1 MAAKDYYKT
10 LGVSKTASQEEI
22 KKAFKKLAVKYHP
35 DKNPG
40 DKKAEEHFKDVNEA
54 YAVLSDEKKRRQ
66 YDQFGDSGFHQRYSQ
81 EDIFRGSDINDIF
94 REMGFNG
101 DIFGTIFG
109 GGRPRGGGGF
119 GGGRRRGGINLEDL
133 FGGGGGGGFGGGQAY
148 ASKGQDFTMDL
159 FIDFM
164 EAVNGCEKNIE
175 YMFDGSRRQVKVRI
189 PPGISSGQKLR
200 LAGKG
205 GEAGP
210 GSPPGDLYLTIQVH
224 EHPLFKR
231 EGDDIVVTREIKLT
245 EAVLGTTIE
254 VPTTQGAKQVK
265 IPPGIQNNI
274 KMRLR
279 GYGMPH
285 FGKSGK
291 GDQLVQITV
300 AVPRDLTPQQRK
312 LFDELAREGF

>member
-1 MAAKDYYKT
+1 MADKDYYKI
-10 LGVSKTASQEEI
+10 LGVSKTASQDDI
-22 KKAFKKLAVKYHP
+22 KKAFKKLAFKYHP

-40 DKKAEEHFKDVNEA
+40 DKKSEDHFKEVNEA

-66 YDQFGDSGFHQRYSQ
+66 YDQFGSSGFHQRYSQ
-81 EDIFRGSDINDIF
+81 EDIFRGFDARDIF
-94 REMGFNG
+94 SEMGFGG

-109 GGRPRGGGGF
+109 GGGKA
-119 GGGRRRGGINLEDL
+119 GGRRRGGTVNMEDL
-133 FGGGGGGGFGGGQAY
+133 FGGVAAVFGGRQAY
-148 ASKGQDFTMDL
+148 AQKGQDFTMDL
-159 FIDFM
+159 FVDFL
-164 EAVNGCEKNIE
+164 EAVNGSEKTID

-189 PPGISSGQKLR
+189 PAGISSGQKLR

-210 GSPPGDLYLTIQVH
+210 GMPPGDLYLTIQVH
-224 EHPLFKR
+224 EHPFFKR
-231 EGDDIVVTREIKLT
+231 DGDDIILNREIKLS

-254 VPTTQGAKQVK
+254 VPTLQESKQMKV
-265 IPPGIQNNI
+265 PAGIQNNT

-279 GYGMPH
+279 GYGIPH
-285 FGKSGK
+285 FGKTGK

-312 LFDELAREGF
+312 LFEELAREGF